1 MLIEVMNMNLNDE
14 PVGLSV
20 WEQELYNVLREHV
33 RSESQVLD
41 RYENLAD
48 TASGHVRFLIELIA
62 EDEARHH
69 TLYEQWAE
77 TIKAMPFIAEPDD
90 GVPDLKPERDPA
102 RLLAAIDDLLAF
114 EKQDADQLKKLD
126 KKLKDVRETT
136 IWPLL
141 VELMALD
148 TRKHIRIL
156 EFLRDH
162 AKRTARAR

>member
-1 MLIEVMNMNLNDE
+1 MDMNDE

-20 WEQELYNVLREHV
+20 WEQELYDLLRDHV
-33 RSESQVLD
+33 RSESEVLD
-41 RYENLAD
+41 RYGDLAD
-48 TASGHVRFLIELIA
+48 TATGHVRFLIELIA

-77 TIKAMPFIAEPDD
+77 TIKAMPFIAEPDE

-114 EKQDADQLKKLD
+114 EKQDERQLKQLD

-141 VELMALD
+141 VELMGLD

-156 EFLRDH
+156 EFLREH
-162 AKRTARAR
+162 ARKTARAR